1 MHQRFPTLTFD
12 FTAKIE
18 HLLSRGDDLPEFGRL
33 GCLFIISAVES
44 LSPTVL
50 KILDKQHTADDV
62 TAAIKR
68 CRQAGVT
75 LRPTWVAFTPWTTL
89 DDYLQVLEFIET
101 NDLVDHVDPVQFSIR
116 LLIPPGSWLAEHPA
130 TLPYRGR
137 LDETALSWTW
147 AHPDPRMDRLQRKVA
162 KLVEQD
168 ATEEV
173 DPATTFARIRELA
186 HGRSP
191 DEAQS
196 TLAPDRRRAP
206 RLSES
211 WFC

>member
-1 MHQRFPTLTFD
+1 M
-12 FTAKIE
+12 
-18 HLLSRGDDLPEFGRL
+18 
-33 GCLFIISAVES
+33 
-44 LSPTVL
+44 
-50 KILDKQHTADDV
+50 
-62 TAAIKR
+62 
-68 CRQAGVT
+68 
-75 LRPTWVAFTPWTTL
+75 
-89 DDYLQVLEFIET
+89 
-101 NDLVDHVDPVQFSIR
+101 
-116 LLIPPGSWLAEHPA
+116 PPGSWLAEHPA